1 MEFVKKNEFGR
12 TIYRYENIVATQT
25 NNKLN
30 VTIADEPKYSAGF
43 VNINSVSKFLDD
55 EAIWNTDFYD
65 LGFEQTSDTLWQY
78 KQDGL
83 EINISYDTYTE
94 MFEMSSNYLTYRDAE
109 WGTSYLTWSRINI
122 KSVFDVLRQI
132 FDIFDSCNV
141 DPIESACI
149 CDPNADMQAVTA
161 AISSRNLSSKL
172 QRVKSSNLWSY
183 AFDTSDRDAKF
194 GTMLIQFK
202 GRQGGPGDI
211 YQYFDVPIN
220 LWRRFISANSKGHF
234 FWVYIR
240 NNFPYR
246 KLTGDKRGKL
256 PNAVN

>member
-1 MEFVKKNEFGR
+1 MNFVKKNEFGR
-12 TIYRYENIVATQT
+12 TIYQHENIVATQIG
-25 NNKLN
+25 NKLN
-30 VTIADEPKYSAGF
+30 VTIANEPKYSAGF
-43 VNINSVSKFLDD
+43 VNIDSVSRFFDNESVWD
-55 EAIWNTDFYD
+55 TDFYD
-65 LGFEQTSDTLWQY
+65 LGFTQTSDTCWEYHENNL
-78 KQDGL
+78 D
-83 EINISYDTYTE
+83 IVITYDTLNET
-94 MFEMSSNYLTYRDAE
+94 FEICSNLGKSSPNWA
-109 WGTSYLTWSRINI
+109 
-122 KSVFDVLRQI
+122 KSGIRSGIEVIRYI
-132 FDIFDSCNV
+132 FDIFDRCKV
-141 DPIESACI
+141 DPIKSACI
-149 CDPNADMQAVTA
+149 CDPNADMRAVTA

-234 FWVYIR
+234 FWVYVR

>member
-1 MEFVKKNEFGR
+1 MKFVKKNEFGR

-30 VTIADEPKYSAGF
+30 VTISDEPKYSAGF
-43 VNINSVSKFLDD
+43 VNINSVSKFLDE

-65 LGFEQTSDTLWQY
+65 LGFEQTSDTCWEYHENSL
-78 KQDGL
+78 D
-83 EINISYDTYTE
+83 IVITYDTFNET
-94 MFEMSSNYLTYRDAE
+94 FEICSNLGKPRPD
-109 WGTSYLTWSRINI
+109 WI
-122 KSVFDVLRQI
+122 KSGIRSGIDVIRYI
-132 FDIFDSCNV
+132 FDIFDKCKV
-141 DPIESACI
+141 DPIKSACI

-234 FWVYIR
+234 FWVYVR
-240 NNFPYR
+240 NNFKYR